1 MVGLWLDSVIL
12 EGFSN
17 LSNSMIKPGSKSL
30 QQGSRCSQH

>member
-1 MVGLWLDSVIL
+1 MVRLWLDLTIL
-12 EGFSN
+12 KVFSK